1 MTTRITRLLDNSTM
15 RIPGLALLAQLTIG
29 WLASTASAQDPD
41 IGPVGPMPYEIVEGW
56 AKPFAEEG
64 FAFGGNSGVDA
75 ESADR
80 IIVLQRGETRLPD
93 PIPPEFDGWAGS
105 LGWNVLQGRGR
116 TWQNCIYVLDRDGNV
131 IEVWNQWDYLF

>member
-1 MTTRITRLLDNSTM
+1 M
-15 RIPGLALLAQLTIG
+15 RVPALGLVAQLTFG
-29 WLASTASAQDPD
+29 LLTGTASAQAPD

-56 AKPFAEEG
+56 AKPFAAEG
-64 FAFGGNSGVDA
+64 FAFGGNSGVYA

-116 TWQNCIYVLDRDGNV
+116 RVRNLPAR
-131 IEVWNQWDYLF
+131 